1 MILFALRRKFIV
13 CFIASI
19 ILVCTYPLLAQT
31 HINSASHTS
40 FLTTLQK
47 HLRAIEQRDFRAYSE
62 TIAKDD
68 NIHLILPRGEHI
80 EGREQYLKV
89 IREWFSEQDWKFVY
103 SLQAINE
110 TRFLSSVL
118 LKVHYTD
125 KKADGQPLV
134 MDYYLLLIF
143 KKNKIGWRLVHDQN
157 TLIPPSP

>member
-1 MILFALRRKFIV
+1 MIISSPSRIFVLYFIV
-13 CFIASI
+13 SIA
-19 ILVCTYPLLAQT
+19 LVCTY
-31 HINSASHTS
+31 SASGQPHSNLARQRS

-47 HLRAIEQRDFRAYSE
+47 HLRAIEQRDFIAYSE

-68 NIHLILPRGEHI
+68 SIHLILLRGEHI
-80 EGREQYLKV
+80 TGREQHLNV
-89 IREWFSEQDWKFVY
+89 IREWFSEQDWKFAY

-110 TRFLSSVL
+110 TRFLSSAL

-143 KKNKIGWRLVHDQN
+143 KKDKNGWRLVHDQN
-157 TLIPPSP
+157 TLIQSTL